1 VSHLRSSERLTLI
14 LCAGAVSGPRNT
26 IVKVFDSKFRPKQVR
41 DLNLPMTP
49 VAAARPNPAVE
60 EAMGLHEVEQQ
71 LVAA

>member
-1 VSHLRSSERLTLI
+1 
-14 LCAGAVSGPRNT
+14 VSGPRNT

-49 VAAARPNPAVE
+49 AVAAQAKPAEEAKDGHVE
-60 EAMGLHEVEQQ
+60 E